1 MSKPSLVEIASDSIG
16 VSQFF
21 SITWMLIEDVH
32 RRGGLS
38 LVFVSS
44 LEDIASGG
52 ALESILQLHY
62 LAQKLST
69 AHWRRRL
76 PRLLHFHLSF
86 EMLELLCTLLQSSST
101 VILSLLSFDT
111 KGKICVAKQW
121 AMDT

>member
-1 MSKPSLVEIASDSIG
+1 MRQIIMSKPSLVEIASDSIG

-32 RRGGLS
+32 KRGGLP

-52 ALESILQLHY
+52 ALESIPQLHD

-76 PRLLHFHLSF
+76 LRLLHFHLSF
-86 EMLELLCTLLQSSST
+86 EMLEL
-101 VILSLLSFDT
+101 
-111 KGKICVAKQW
+111 
-121 AMDT
+121 